1 MQRYRKSATIGAM
14 GRAIAQVSARG
25 TVTLPADVR
34 RDLGLVE
41 GDVLTVEIREGAVV
55 LTPTVL
61 TPVEIYTEARIAEFD
76 ESAKMTAEELAL
88 AREAWGLSSA

>member
-1 MQRYRKSATIGAM
+1 M

-25 TVTLPADVR
+25 TVTLPAEVR

-41 GDVLTVEIREGAVV
+41 GDVLAVEIREGAVV

-61 TPVEIYTEARIAEFD
+61 TPVEIFTEARIEEFD
-76 ESAKMTAEELAL
+76 RSARMTAEELAQ
-88 AREAWGLSSA
+88 ARAAWGLPPA